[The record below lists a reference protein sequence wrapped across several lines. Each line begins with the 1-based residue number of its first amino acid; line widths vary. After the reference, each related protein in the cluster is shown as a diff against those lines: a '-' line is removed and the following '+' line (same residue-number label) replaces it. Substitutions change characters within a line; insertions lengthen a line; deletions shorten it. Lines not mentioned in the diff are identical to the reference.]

1 MLNIR
6 HLSII
11 VATVALSACAGS
23 NVDTTAPT
31 FNKTQ
36 YTSDLNTC
44 RGGSAASFAL
54 NAVGGTLVGAAIG
67 AANGVFYGAI
77 TGDGAEGA
85 TVGAIVGG
93 GLGFGLGAMK
103 YLDGQGN
110 TIDSC
115 LRGKG
120 YDLSAS

>member
-1 MLNIR
+1 MLNSR

-11 VATVALSACAGS
+11 VATVALSACAGT

-44 RGGSAASFAL
+44 RGGSAVSFAL
-54 NAVGGTLVGAAIG
+54 NAVGGTLVGGTIG
-67 AANGVFYGAI
+67 AAHGLFYGAI
-77 TGDGAEGA
+77 HGEGAEGA
-85 TVGAIVGG
+85 GVGAIVGG
-93 GLGFGLGAMK
+93 GLGFGVGAMK
-103 YLDGQGN
+103 YLDDQGN

-120 YDLSAS
+120 YNLSTS